1 MLATTSKR
9 ELERERSKGD
19 LSLLSDQM
27 KHGVEC
33 FVYEIV
39 LIEYFSG
46 VFQTWAS
53 SQLSDGREMQIRCLV
68 KCKTG
73 ILGRP
78 PWTVSICGIGEALSL
93 LVGHHTITINI
104 YKGHL

>member
-53 SQLSDGREMQIRCLV
+53 SQKRDANKMLSEVQNRNFR
-68 KCKTG
+68 KTSMDSEHMWN
-73 ILGRP
+73 R
-78 PWTVSICGIGEALSL
+78 
-93 LVGHHTITINI
+93 
-104 YKGHL
+104 